1 MRSPALAFQI
11 LWGLFVLLP
20 QTEGF
25 LSCRVGASAS
35 TTTARFVLQEKLSS
49 EEIHSRL
56 ESQLAKLREKDRASK
71 ALSPDVRVHGRV
83 SADRIASDVTLWA
96 GLISQVS
103 IHNDA
108 CTNTSFLILNDNRH

>member
-1 MRSPALAFQI
+1 MRSPALASQI

-25 LSCRVGASAS
+25 LSCRVGAGPS
-35 TTTARFVLQEKLSS
+35 TTSARFVLQEKLSS

-71 ALSPDVRVHGRV
+71 ALSPDVRVHDRV
-83 SADRIASDVTLWA
+83 SADRITSNVTLWA
-96 GLISQVS
+96 GLISR
-103 IHNDA
+103 
-108 CTNTSFLILNDNRH
+108 LNSS